1 MQINFFLINMLLY
14 DLNYDYH
21 TKSNLWHYFHK
32 NIFVF
37 LKFQNKILEF
47 FIKIVTGIIPHIEDT
62 FSYSIKG
69 KREEINYEY
78 LIEIL
83 RKF

>member
-1 MQINFFLINMLLY
+1 
-14 DLNYDYH
+14 
-21 TKSNLWHYFHK
+21 
-32 NIFVF
+32 
-37 LKFQNKILEF
+37 
-47 FIKIVTGIIPHIEDT
+47 VTGIIPHIEDT

-83 RKF
+83 GLAT